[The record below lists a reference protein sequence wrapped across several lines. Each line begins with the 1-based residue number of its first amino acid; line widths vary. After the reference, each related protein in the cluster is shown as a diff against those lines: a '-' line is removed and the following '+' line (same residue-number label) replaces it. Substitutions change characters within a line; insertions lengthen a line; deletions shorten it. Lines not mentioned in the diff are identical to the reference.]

1 MNNLF
6 RATNTT
12 STPIKPQFNTYPNS
26 DINNY
31 TENRGAVPA
40 PQNNKKLKKKLDFK
54 TMKTNTISSL
64 NDVEFF
70 LNNLN
75 KISRYMKV
83 FKFFK

>member
-12 STPIKPQFNTYPNS
+12 ASPIKPQSNTYSNS

-31 TENRGAVPA
+31 TENRGATLA
-40 PQNNKKLKKKLDFK
+40 PPNDKKSKKKLDFK